1 MRPSASVVWDY
12 VSLSRASTPRLRK
25 DVRCSECS
33 PSWPNCNENSSS
45 PTPATDSPPPA
56 PAGEQEEDARS
67 SPPDQAH
74 HAQQLYD
81 AGTHTVQRIAD
92 LLQVPRS
99 TIYGHLDMG
108 SIGRR
113 PTAKATLEA

>member
-1 MRPSASVVWDY
+1 MFGMLSVLAELQREFIVANTRGRTGGRRPK
-12 VSLSRASTPRLRK
+12 LTL
-25 DVRCSECS
+25 
-33 PSWPNCNENSSS
+33 
-45 PTPATDSPPPA
+45 
-56 PAGEQEEDARS
+56 
-67 SPPDQAH
+67 DQAH

-99 TIYGHLDMG
+99 TIYGHLNKA

-113 PTAKATLEA
+113 HTAKTLEA

>member
-1 MRPSASVVWDY
+1 MPTRTHRRQHPRRPRV
-12 VSLSRASTPRLRK
+12 RARPRTNRRKTP
-25 DVRCSECS
+25 EAH
-33 PSWPNCNENSSS
+33 PH
-45 PTPATDSPPPA
+45 
-56 PAGEQEEDARS
+56 
-67 SPPDQAH
+67 QAH

-99 TIYGHLDMG
+99 TIYGHLNKA

-113 PTAKATLEA
+113 PAGNIHNPA